1 MIGSIIG
8 AAAGIG
14 GSIMNYN
21 SQQSTNDWNYR
32 INQMNNQFNANE
44 AQKNRD
50 WQYEM
55 WQMNNKYNSP
65 EQQVARM
72 KSAGLNPYMSGNVG
86 SGNSSSSPSG
96 GAASAGSPGNMVAPR
111 VDVSGMMGSVA
122 SIIAAESQARQS
134 TASIGKT
141 NADTTA
147 QLITNSFL
155 PNMIN
160 AQLKKMFGDTNWRN
174 VSVGDSGYWDSQGWN
189 AAALDQSME
198 RQQLLNLQQSNRLL
212 QAQEISTLLSADSQN
227 ILNRYLPKQQQAD
240 LLIKSQQLFN
250 MVANKQL
257 TEAQART
264 ELKKQILIGAQAQ
277 GQSISNKIA
286 ESTADDLI
294 LATNQANV
302 LSYRDA
308 AYDAAN
314 VKLRKH
320 TEYKN
325 NSAIEQ
331 LNRYNAE
338 LARKQGR
345 THYFETALKGMVGIG
360 NAVGSFRTPT
370 INRYDYGPRNTTIYN
385 GR

>member
-111 VDVSGMMGSVA
+111 VDASGMMGSVA

-134 TASIGKT
+134 TASVGKT

-212 QAQEISTLLSADSQN
+212 QAQEISTLLSADSQS

-325 NSAIEQ
+325 NSAVEQ
-331 LNRYNAE
+331 LNRHNAE
-338 LARKQGR
+338 LARKKGR
-345 THYFETALKGMVGIG
+345 THYFETALKGISGIG
-360 NAVGSFRTPT
+360 NAVGSFKLPT
-370 INRYDYGPRNTTIYN
+370 INR
-385 GR
+385 

>member
-32 INQMNNQFNANE
+32 INKMNNRFNAQE

-55 WQMNNKYNSP
+55 WQMNNAYNSP

-96 GAASAGSPGNMVAPR
+96 GAASAGSSGNMVAPR
-111 VDVSGMMGSVA
+111 LDVSGMTGSIA
-122 SIIAAESQARQS
+122 SVIAAEAQARQS
-134 TASIGKT
+134 AASVGKT

-147 QLITNSFL
+147 QLIMNSFL

-160 AQLKKMFGDTNWRN
+160 AQLKKIFGDTNWRN
-174 VSVGDSGYWDSQGWN
+174 MAVGESGYWDSQGWN

-198 RQQLLNLQQSNRLL
+198 RQQFMNLQQSNRLMA
-212 QAQEISTLLSADSQN
+212 AQEASTLLSAESQK
-227 ILNRYLPKQQQAD
+227 ILNHYLPAQQQAD
-240 LLIKSQQLFN
+240 LFIKAQQLSN
-250 MVANKQL
+250 LIAQRQL
-257 TEAQART
+257 TVAQATT
-264 ELKKQILIGAQAQ
+264 ELKKQLLISAQAN
-277 GQSISNKIA
+277 GQIIA
-286 ESTADDLI
+286 NDIAASTAGGVI
-294 LATNQANV
+294 LATNQANI
-302 LSYRDA
+302 LSYRDS

-320 TEYKN
+320 TEYNN
-325 NSAIEQ
+325 NSAIEK

-345 THYFETALKGMVGIG
+345 THYFETALKGMSGIG
-360 NAVGSFRTPT
+360 NAVGSFRTPVVT
-370 INRYDYGPRNTTIYN
+370 RYDYGPRNTTIYN

>member
-1 MIGSIIG
+1 MIGSVIG

-32 INQMNNQFNANE
+32 INKLNNQFNAAE

-55 WQMNNKYNSP
+55 WQMNNAYNSP

-111 VDVSGMMGSVA
+111 LDVSGMMGSVA
-122 SIIAAESQARQS
+122 SIIAAEAQSRQAA
-134 TASIGKT
+134 ASIGKT

-147 QLITNSFL
+147 QLITNGFL
-155 PNMIN
+155 PDMIN

-174 VSVGDSGYWDSQGWN
+174 ISVGESGYWESQGWN

-198 RQQLLNLQQSNRLL
+198 RQQLLNLQQSNRLM
-212 QAQEISTLLSADSQN
+212 QAQEASTLLSADAQRV
-227 ILNRYLPKQQQAD
+227 LNHYLPKQQQAD
-240 LLIKSQQLFN
+240 LLIKSQQLSN
-250 MVANKQL
+250 MIATKQL
-257 TEAQART
+257 TLSQART
-264 ELKKQILIGAQAQ
+264 ELKKQLLIGAQAQ
-277 GQSISNKIA
+277 GQALSNKIA
-286 ESTADDLI
+286 ESTADSLI
-294 LATNQANV
+294 LATNQVNV
-302 LSYRDA
+302 LTYRDSS
-308 AYDAAN
+308 YDAAN

-320 TEYKN
+320 TEYNN
-325 NSAIEQ
+325 NSAIEK
-331 LNRYNAE
+331 LNRHNAE
-338 LARKQGR
+338 LARKQSR
-345 THYFETALKGMVGIG
+345 THYFETVLKAISGVG
-360 NAVGSFRTPT
+360 NAVGAFKTPT
-370 INRYDYGPRNTTIYN
+370 FTRYDYGPRNTTIYN